1 MALVGTQPS
10 DFTISLGGLGDT
22 SGRSAAEIDNEST
35 GYKEAKISIEIT
47 SDASSAPDAGGT
59 YDVYLLQND
68 DDTSDPIRDDNWA
81 GTDASFTRENAKLL
95 GTIRTTAT
103 TNKEFRK
110 TFDSREAVEALGP
123 RWGIAIV
130 NNSGAAIHATGA
142 NSFARYRYV
151 IPDKAG

>member
-22 SGRSAAEIDNEST
+22 SGRSSAEIDNET
-35 GYKEAKISIEIT
+35 NGYKEAKISIEIT

-59 YDVYLLQND
+59 YDVYILQSD
-68 DDTSDPIRDDNWA
+68 DDDSDPIRSDNWA
-81 GTDASFTRENAKLL
+81 GTDAAFTRENAKLL
-95 GTIRTTAT
+95 GTIRTTAN

-110 TFDSREAVEALGP
+110 TFESREVVEALGP

-130 NNSGAAIHATGA
+130 NNSGAAIHATGG
-142 NSFARYRYV
+142 NSFARYRYTK
-151 IPDKAG
+151 PDAAG